1 MKETWRWFGP
11 ADEISIPEI
20 RQTGAS
26 GIVSALHHVASGEV
40 WTVSEIKARKEQI
53 EGEGSGLTWDVV
65 ESLPVSEAI
74 KTQSGPHK
82 QHLDAYRQSLR
93 NLALCGMET
102 VCYNFM
108 PVLDWTRTALRKSL
122 PTGGRTM
129 DFDLVDFAVFDLHL
143 LARSGAGADYADHI
157 KEAATQRLSQ
167 LDDSAQAALASN
179 IVAGLPG
186 ANERWTLDDVRTQ
199 LASYDGISPDRLRQN
214 LVDFLSEV
222 VPTAEALGIR
232 LCCHPDDPPFALL
245 GLPRVM
251 STAEDYAHVLEA
263 VSSPAS
269 GATLCTGSLG
279 VAADFDPVA
288 FVDRFGPR
296 IHFVHL
302 RNTRR
307 QGPAD
312 GMRLSFHESA
322 HLSGDTDMVA
332 TIRALMAEEARRR
345 AEGRIDWQ
353 IPMRPDHGQ
362 SLLSDLDRPMMPGY
376 PLVGR
381 LRGLAELRG
390 IMAALS

>member
-1 MKETWRWFGP
+1 M
-11 ADEISIPEI
+11 
-20 RQTGAS
+20 
-26 GIVSALHHVASGEV
+26 
-40 WTVSEIKARKEQI
+40 
-53 EGEGSGLTWDVV
+53 
-65 ESLPVSEAI
+65 
-74 KTQSGPHK
+74 
-82 QHLDAYRQSLR
+82 
-93 NLALCGMET
+93 
-102 VCYNFM
+102 
-108 PVLDWTRTALRKSL
+108 RKSL

-157 KEAATQRLSQ
+157 EEAATQRLSQ

-222 VPTAEALGIR
+222 VLTAEALGIR

-245 GLPRVM
+245 GLSRVM
-251 STAEDYAHVLEA
+251 STAEDHARVLEA

-296 IHFVHL
+296 IHFVHFAQHP
-302 RNTRR
+302 T
-307 QGPAD
+307 
-312 GMRLSFHESA
+312 
-322 HLSGDTDMVA
+322 
-332 TIRALMAEEARRR
+332 ARP
-345 AEGRIDWQ
+345 GRWNA
-353 IPMRPDHGQ
+353 GQ
-362 SLLSDLDRPMMPGY
+362 FSRVCAS
-376 PLVGR
+376 VGR
-381 LRGLAELRG
+381 Y
-390 IMAALS
+390 